1 VDGERIGR
9 FLVRERFDES
19 QCGWYYDLSDRTVLL
34 KFPMPKKDDFELVVS
49 TEKFDL
55 IGMNED

>member
-1 VDGERIGR
+1 MV
-9 FLVRERFDES
+9 
-19 QCGWYYDLSDRTVLL
+19 YYELSDRTILV
-34 KFPMPKKDDFELVVS
+34 KCNKPQANDFDIVVS